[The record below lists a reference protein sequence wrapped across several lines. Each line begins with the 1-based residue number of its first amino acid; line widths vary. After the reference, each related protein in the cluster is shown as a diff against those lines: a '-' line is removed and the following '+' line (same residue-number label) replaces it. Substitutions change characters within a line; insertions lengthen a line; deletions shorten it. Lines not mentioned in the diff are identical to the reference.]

1 MNAAIKWMTE
11 HPVAAWLAMIMFV
24 GLGALTAS
32 NLPQKTFPEFA
43 LDAVS
48 ISVSYSGASPSE
60 IEASIVRPIEDE
72 LSAVDGIDEIS
83 ANISE
88 GRGGVNVT
96 FLDGADI
103 EAKLDEIK
111 TEIDSINVLPADADD
126 PVVVRADN
134 SSRVLEI
141 AIHGDASERVLKEE
155 ARRLKD
161 ELTAIDGIS
170 FAEVTNTR
178 DYEISIEIDRDTL
191 RAYGITLDEVAR
203 IIGANSLELPG
214 GSIDTDSVSIPIRTL
229 GRNYTRADFENIV
242 IRALDN
248 GAQVLLRDIATVT
261 DGFEDSDLSS
271 RFNGSPS
278 VSVKVYRVGDEQIL
292 DIVAKAQEHL
302 RTEFRPSLE
311 AGIEATIWQNEAVQL
326 QSRIDLLSENAVLGL
341 ALVVLCLALF
351 LDIRLAFWSAIGIG
365 VSFTATFIVMGAL
378 GMSINMISLFG
389 FILAIGIVVD
399 NAIVVSENI
408 YKNGEEGLSPLQ
420 AAVKGTQR
428 IAVPVVFSTLTT
440 LVAFWPLLQMP
451 APLGSFLGDI
461 PTVVMIVLSLS
472 MLQALLILP
481 RNLAKLQIGPSY
493 RPNLVFRGLGAV
505 RAVIDRGLK
514 WFIRYPLDAMLRFCV
529 NRIFIPIAAVVALMM
544 LTIGLISYG
553 YVRFSFFPEIQGEF
567 VTAAVEMTDGTTFER
582 TEDVAETLRL
592 AAVRAGERLQDTLP
606 DDAPAVLVGQYSVVG
621 IGVGDAGPVG
631 GAPPVSPTITQV
643 VVEVTKAT
651 ERDWETAAFERL
663 WREEVG
669 QIAGVNT
676 LTISSSL
683 VGAGDAISV
692 ELSLPG
698 DQDITPIV
706 AELRRG
712 LEAIPG
718 VFQILDD
725 NSSGRLEYTLA
736 LKPEARLYGVTL
748 QDLAQQTRNG
758 FFGVEATTVQRGQ
771 DNVAVMVRYP
781 SEDRDSLADLLDTT
795 IATPS
800 GDLIP
805 LSTVARLQ
813 EGIAPAEILRRNG
826 RQVTTVSADVDESI
840 ITNGEANRIIR
851 EDLLPPLLAANS
863 GLNARFGG
871 EQETQGDAQA
881 ALGQALG
888 IALFVI
894 FALLALIFRSF
905 VQPIVVMLAIPLG
918 LIGAVAG
925 HLIMGIPLG
934 LLSFFGIIGLAGV
947 VINNSLVMIDLYNE
961 YLARGYAVKDAV
973 VEGTKDRFRPILL
986 TSVTTFLGVYPLIME
1001 TSLQAQ
1007 FLIPLAVSIGYG
1019 VLIGTAVI
1027 IFSIPSFFM
1036 LVHHITVGVSTVAR
1050 ALAPDDAAPAE
1061 KPTTDQTDVATP
1073 EDGSNLP
1080 FPPLRAAE

>member
-11 HPVAAWLAMIMFV
+11 HPVAAWLAMILIV
-24 GLGALTAS
+24 GLGAITAA

-43 LDAVS
+43 LDSVS
-48 ISVSYSGASPSE
+48 ISVSYPGASPPE
-60 IEASIVRPIEDE
+60 IQDSIVQPIEDE
-72 LSAVDGIDEIS
+72 LSGVDGIDNVT

-88 GRGGVNVT
+88 GRGGVTVT
-96 FLDGADI
+96 FLDGEDV
-103 EAKLDEIK
+103 EAKLDEVK
-111 TEIDSINVLPADADD
+111 TEIDSINVFPEDADD

-134 SSRVLEI
+134 STRVLEI
-141 AIHGDASERVLKEE
+141 ALHGAATEQVLKEE

-161 ELTAIDGIS
+161 ELAALDGVS
-170 FAEVTNTR
+170 FVEVANVR

-191 RAYGITLDEVAR
+191 RAYGLTLGQVAQVV
-203 IIGANSLELPG
+203 GVNSLELPG
-214 GSIDTDSVSIPIRTL
+214 GSIETDSVSIPIRTL
-229 GRNYTRADFENIV
+229 GRNYTRSDFKNIV
-242 IRALDN
+242 IRTSES

-271 RFNGSPS
+271 SFNGDPS
-278 VSVKVYRVGDEQIL
+278 VSVNVYRVGDEQIL
-292 DIVAKAQEHL
+292 RIVDQAEAHL
-302 RTEFRPSLE
+302 RDVFRPSLE
-311 AGIEATIWQNEAVQL
+311 AGIEATIWQNEATQL
-326 QSRIDLLSENAVLGL
+326 QSRIDLLTKNAFVGL

-351 LDIRLAFWSAIGIG
+351 LDIRLAFWSAMGIGI
-365 VSFTATFIVMGAL
+365 SFAATFIVMGAL

-408 YKNGEEGLSPLQ
+408 YKNGEKGLSPVQ

-428 IAVPVVFSTLTT
+428 IAIPVVFSTLTT

-481 RNLAKLQIGPSY
+481 RNLSNLQIGPDY
-493 RPNLVFRGLGAV
+493 KPNIVFRLIGAV
-505 RAVIDRGLK
+505 RGVINAGLQ
-514 WFIRYPLDAMLRFCV
+514 WFIRHPLDAMLRFCV
-529 NRIFIPIAAVVALMM
+529 NRIFIPIAGVIALMM
-544 LTIGLISYG
+544 LTIALITHG
-553 YVRFSFFPEIQGEF
+553 YVRFSFFPDIQGEF
-567 VTAAVEMTDGTTFER
+567 VTAAVEMTDGTTFQR
-582 TEDVAETLRL
+582 TEAVAEDLRL
-592 AAVRAGERLQDTLP
+592 AAIRAGARLQDDLP
-606 DDAPAVLVGQYSVVG
+606 AGAPDVVIGQYIVVG
-621 IGVGDAGPVG
+621 IGAGG
-631 GAPPVSPTITQV
+631 GGPTGAAAPVSSTLAQV
-643 VVEVTKAT
+643 VVEVTEASA
-651 ERDWETAAFERL
+651 RDWETAAFEAI
-663 WREEVG
+663 WREEAG

-683 VGAGDAISV
+683 VDAGDPIAV

-698 DQDITPIV
+698 DEDIAPIV
-706 AELRRG
+706 NDLRTG

-725 NSSGRLEYTLA
+725 SSSGKLEYKLA

-748 QDLAQQTRNG
+748 QDLAVQTRNG
-758 FFGVEATTVQRGQ
+758 FFGVEATRVQRGQ
-771 DNVAVMVRYP
+771 DNVAVMVRFP
-781 SEDRDSLADLLDTT
+781 AEDRDSLYDLLDTR
-795 IATPS
+795 ISTPS

-805 LSTVARLQ
+805 LSTVATLV
-813 EGIAPAEILRRNG
+813 EGLSPSEILRQNG
-826 RQVTTVSADVDESI
+826 RRVTTVTADVDESI

-851 EDLLPPLLAANS
+851 EELLPPLLAANP
-863 GLNARFGG
+863 GLNASFGG

-918 LIGAVAG
+918 LIGAVTG
-925 HLIMGIPLG
+925 HLILGIPLG

-986 TSVTTFLGVYPLIME
+986 TSITTFLGVYPLIME

-1019 VLIGTAVI
+1019 VLIGTGVI
-1027 IFSIPSFFM
+1027 IFAIPAVFM
-1036 LVHHITVGVSTVAR
+1036 LVHHIATAFRFVTQGIAGSADQHPTA
-1050 ALAPDDAAPAE
+1050 ALAEAPHTSRE
-1061 KPTTDQTDVATP
+1061 ERPVLQ
-1073 EDGSNLP
+1073 
-1080 FPPLRAAE
+1080 AAE

>member
-11 HPVAAWLAMIMFV
+11 HPVAAWLAMILLV
-24 GLGALTAS
+24 GLGAITAA

-43 LDAVS
+43 LDSVS
-48 ISVSYSGASPSE
+48 ISVSYPGASPTE
-60 IEASIVRPIEDE
+60 IQDSIVQPIEDE
-72 LSAVDGIDEIS
+72 LSGVDGIDNVT

-88 GRGGVNVT
+88 GRGGVTVT
-96 FLDGADI
+96 FLDGEDV
-103 EAKLDEIK
+103 EAKLDEVK
-111 TEIDSINVLPADADD
+111 TEIDSINVFPEDADD

-134 SSRVLEI
+134 STRVLEI
-141 AIHGDASERVLKEE
+141 ALHGAATEQVLKEE

-161 ELTAIDGIS
+161 ELAALDGVS
-170 FAEVTNTR
+170 FVEVANVR

-191 RAYGITLDEVAR
+191 RAYGLTLGQVAQVV
-203 IIGANSLELPG
+203 GVNSLELPG
-214 GSIDTDSVSIPIRTL
+214 GSIETDSVSIPIRTL
-229 GRNYTRADFENIV
+229 GRNYTRSDFKNIV
-242 IRALDN
+242 IRTSES

-271 RFNGSPS
+271 SFNGDPS
-278 VSVKVYRVGDEQIL
+278 VSVNVYRVGDEQIL
-292 DIVAKAQEHL
+292 RIVDQAEAHL
-302 RTEFRPSLE
+302 RDVFRPSLE
-311 AGIEATIWQNEAVQL
+311 AGIEATIWQNEATQL
-326 QSRIDLLSENAVLGL
+326 QSRIDLLTKNAFVGL

-351 LDIRLAFWSAIGIG
+351 LDIRLAFWSAMGIGI
-365 VSFTATFIVMGAL
+365 SFAATFIVMGAL

-408 YKNGEEGLSPLQ
+408 YKNGEKGLSPVQ

-428 IAVPVVFSTLTT
+428 IAIPVVFSTLTT

-481 RNLAKLQIGPSY
+481 RNLSNLQIGPDY
-493 RPNLVFRGLGAV
+493 KPNIVFRLIGAERGVINAGLQ
-505 RAVIDRGLK
+505 
-514 WFIRYPLDAMLRFCV
+514 WFIRHPLDAMLRFCV
-529 NRIFIPIAAVVALMM
+529 NRIFIPIAGVIALMM
-544 LTIGLISYG
+544 LTIALITHG

-567 VTAAVEMTDGTTFER
+567 VTAAVEMTDGTTFQR
-582 TEDVAETLRL
+582 TEAVAEDLRL
-592 AAVRAGERLQDTLP
+592 AAIRAGARLQDDLP
-606 DDAPAVLVGQYSVVG
+606 AGAPDVVIGQYIVVG
-621 IGVGDAGPVG
+621 IGAGG
-631 GAPPVSPTITQV
+631 GGPTGAAAPVSSTLAQV
-643 VVEVTKAT
+643 VVEVTEASA
-651 ERDWETAAFERL
+651 RDWETAAFEAI
-663 WREEVG
+663 WREEAG

-683 VGAGDAISV
+683 VDAGDPIAV

-698 DQDITPIV
+698 DEDIAPIV
-706 AELRRG
+706 NDLRTG

-725 NSSGRLEYTLA
+725 SSSGKLEYKLA

-748 QDLAQQTRNG
+748 QDLAVQTRNG
-758 FFGVEATTVQRGQ
+758 FFGVEATRVQRGQ
-771 DNVAVMVRYP
+771 DNVAVMVRFP
-781 SEDRDSLADLLDTT
+781 AEDRDSLYDLLDTR
-795 IATPS
+795 ISTPS

-805 LSTVARLQ
+805 LSTVATLV
-813 EGIAPAEILRRNG
+813 EGLSPSEILRQNG
-826 RQVTTVSADVDESI
+826 RRVTTVTADVDESI

-851 EDLLPPLLAANS
+851 EEVLPPLLAANP
-863 GLNARFGG
+863 GLNASSGG
-871 EQETQGDAQA
+871 DQETQCDAQA

-918 LIGAVAG
+918 LIGAVTG
-925 HLIMGIPLG
+925 HLILGIPLG

-986 TSVTTFLGVYPLIME
+986 TSITTFLGVYPLIME

-1019 VLIGTAVI
+1019 VLIGTGVI
-1027 IFSIPSFFM
+1027 IFAIPAVFM
-1036 LVHHITVGVSTVAR
+1036 LVHHIATAFRFVTQGIAGSADQHPTA
-1050 ALAPDDAAPAE
+1050 ALAEAPHTSRE
-1061 KPTTDQTDVATP
+1061 ERPVLQ
-1073 EDGSNLP
+1073 
-1080 FPPLRAAE
+1080 AAE